1 MGNREKALEY
11 FQKSLLIKEE
21 IGEYYFASSFVEY
34 MKGNIKEAADF
45 NLKRELTNPADGEIW
60 YEIARIYGLLKMEDK
75 CSRALKKSVD
85 MGYISYASMKND
97 SFLDPVR
104 DNSGVKELIEK
115 AGVQHNKLKMKLST
129 TY

>member
-60 YEIARIYGLLKMEDK
+60 YEIARIYGLFKWKINAAELLG
-75 CSRALKKSVD
+75 SQLIWGISV
-85 MGYISYASMKND
+85 M
-97 SFLDPVR
+97 L
-104 DNSGVKELIEK
+104 L
-115 AGVQHNKLKMKLST
+115 
-129 TY
+129 